1 MTNEQ
6 LTVAL
11 ERARQL
17 GGARFTNIGD
27 ISCDLEVCS
36 DLTRILQINEHILS
50 RGALSL

>member
-11 ERARQL
+11 ERAREL

-27 ISCDLEVCS
+27 ISCDVEV
-36 DLTRILQINEHILS
+36 DFPV
-50 RGALSL
+50 ALSVRDINQIIL